1 MLVLHLVVTMR
12 ADTRLWEHAV
22 RTKDDFLGR
31 LAVVPL
37 VQEARGLDAGVYA
50 SEACLLPA
58 VYLMADALWHV
69 PLSMQALA

>member
-1 MLVLHLVVTMR
+1 MVVLTRTGQAAWRCSWNALLVLHLAVTMR

-50 SEACLLPA
+50 SVACLLPA
-58 VYLMADALWHV
+58 
-69 PLSMQALA
+69 S